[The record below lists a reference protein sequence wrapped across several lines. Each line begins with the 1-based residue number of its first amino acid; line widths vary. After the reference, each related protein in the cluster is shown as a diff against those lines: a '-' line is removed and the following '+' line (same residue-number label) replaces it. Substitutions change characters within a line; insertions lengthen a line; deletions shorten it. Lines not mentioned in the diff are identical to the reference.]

1 MFENKM
7 FSNFKFFF
15 FLNSLY
21 KYIGSFVIIFFL
33 ANDMLISITDQ
44 TSIPL
49 PGMIHSYSTVFL
61 LRDMAVALSSCIY
74 QSLSDSDAINSKK
87 FAAKDF
93 ATGAVLEAVSRLSVV
108 YQDSSLVT
116 STNTRKMSYDGS
128 LVEVTTDPPKWP
140 GVTSLR
146 GRFLK

>member
-1 MFENKM
+1 
-7 FSNFKFFF
+7 
-15 FLNSLY
+15 
-21 KYIGSFVIIFFL
+21 
-33 ANDMLISITDQ
+33 MLISITDQ

-128 LVEVTTDPPKWP
+128 VVEVTTDPPKWP

-146 GRFLK
+146 GVYVCRYLNVCISTLEFIIMSIVKY